1 MAAGKVIE
9 RDLGWRKLKAHVK
22 GTGSSVVAKVG
33 VQGSQAEEAYED
45 GPTNIVVMSAH
56 EFGLGRVPERSPM
69 RSTFD
74 LNRKKYE
81 KEMGAVEKRFVEQM
95 EPLEAGVRML
105 GETYRG
111 DIDARIRAGEIEPP
125 LSEAYFEIKR
135 PQEPAP
141 LLRTGQLVGSLSVE
155 MEIKR

>member
-9 RDLGWRKLKAHVK
+9 RDLGWRKIAAHVK
-22 GTGSSVVAKVG
+22 GTGRSVVAKVG
-33 VQGSQAEEAYED
+33 VQGSKAEESYEE
-45 GPTNIVVMSAH
+45 GSTNLVVMSAH
-56 EFGLGRVPERSPM
+56 EFGLGRVPERAPM

-81 KEMGAVEKRFVEQM
+81 KETDAVEKRFVEKT
-95 EPLEAGVRML
+95 ESLEAGVRML
-105 GETYRG
+105 GERYRG
-111 DIDARIRAGEIEPP
+111 DIDARIRGGEIKPA
-125 LSEAYFEIKR
+125 LSEEYFERKR

-155 MEIKR
+155 MEMKR